1 MKMAQKCVATSSS
14 THTSH
19 RESECTNQRRIY
31 EKKKKNLQV
40 FSESLA
46 IKKKTEAY
54 ARRLFELV
62 RLLSI
67 YASDSFM
74 KSKMS

>member
-1 MKMAQKCVATSSS
+1 MCGDIILYTHITS
-14 THTSH
+14 
-19 RESECTNQRRIY
+19 RIRMHKSKKNLR
-31 EKKKKNLQV
+31 KKKKNNLQV